1 MLSDYPKQNFTLYA
15 TFRVNEDGT
24 FEPLPA
30 IFDKVVYN
38 ERKRAVYADPLSIVL
53 ADVEKLKNCP
63 LRQGCFS
70 QRLRNRTS
78 QFENVYVFDDL
89 STLKF
94 SDIYDNIVIQHITNP
109 GSVVQLEN
117 CLSVPGYTPVPDS
130 TVYHFNQDFVNSVY
144 HYKKS

>member
-24 FEPLPA
+24 SEPLPA

-38 ERKRAVYADPLSIVL
+38 ARKHAVYADPLSIVL

-63 LRQGCFS
+63 QCQSCFS
-70 QRLRNRTS
+70 QRLRERTS

-94 SDIYDNIVIQHITNP
+94 SYIFDNVVIQHITNL

-117 CLSVPGYTPVPDS
+117 CLFVPGYTPVPDS
-130 TVYHFNQDFVNSVY
+130 AVYHFNKDFVNSVY

>member
-1 MLSDYPKQNFTLYA
+1 MLRDYPKQNLTLYA

-38 ERKRAVYADPLSIVL
+38 ARKHAVYADPLSIVL

-63 LRQGCFS
+63 LCQDCFS
-70 QRLRNRTS
+70 QRLRKQTS

-94 SDIYDNIVIQHITNP
+94 SDTYDDVVIQHITNP

-117 CLSVPGYTPVPDS
+117 CLSVPGYTLVPES
-130 TVYHFNQDFVNSVY
+130 AVHHFNQDFVNSVY